1 MFASERGIDEMDF
14 SAVQKKVHSLL
25 MERLDLRQME
35 KMEDKLVRNQIRLAL
50 RDLIDENGFVLN
62 EHEQSVLIENVEN
75 EVLGMGPLEPLLHDP
90 SISDILINTAD
101 TCYIERHGVL
111 EKVNIRF
118 QNNDHLMRI
127 IQKIAGAVGRRVD
140 ESSPMVD
147 ARLMDGSRV
156 NAIIPPLAV
165 DGPLL
170 SIRKFAADPLTV
182 TDLMNFR
189 SITQPIA
196 EFLKAAVKARTNI
209 LISGGTGSG
218 KTTLL
223 NVVSGFIPANERILT
238 IEDSAELQLQQP
250 HVGRLET
257 RPANI
262 EGKGA
267 VIARDLVRNALRM
280 RPDRIVVGEV
290 RGEEALD
297 MLQAMNTGHD
307 GSLSTIHANS
317 ARDGI
322 SRLEHMI
329 GMAGVSISP
338 NVIRQQIAA
347 ALDLIVQTERL
358 SDGRRAVISVQEI
371 TGMEQ
376 NVVNMQ
382 EIFQFKRLGVDENGK
397 VQGEF
402 RATGIRPMMMQRIKE
417 RGVALDEG
425 VFDPDRVYE

>member
-75 EVLGMGPLEPLLHDP
+75 EVLGMGPLEPLLRDP

-267 VIARDLVRNALRM
+267 VVARDLVRNALRM

-425 VFDPDRVYE
+425 VFDPARVYE

>member
-1 MFASERGIDEMDF
+1 MFVSDKNGQEVDF
-14 SAVQKKVHSLL
+14 NAAQKKLHSML
-25 MERLDLRQME
+25 MERLDLRVLERLEGSQVHE
-35 KMEDKLVRNQIRLAL
+35 QIRNAL
-50 RDLIDENGFVLN
+50 RDLLSESGFVLN
-62 EHEQSVLIENVEN
+62 ESEKSTLIDNVEN
-75 EVLGMGPLEPLLHDP
+75 EVLGLGPLEPLLKDP
-90 SISDILINTAD
+90 TVSDILVNTYND
-101 TCYIERHGVL
+101 CYVERHGML
-111 EKVNIRF
+111 ERTAIRF
-118 QNNDHLMRI
+118 QSNDHLMRI

-147 ARLMDGSRV
+147 ARLADGSRV

-170 SIRKFAADPLTV
+170 SIRKFAVDPLTV
-182 TDLMNFR
+182 ADLINYR
-189 SITQPIA
+189 SITQPVA
-196 EFLKAAVKARTNI
+196 DFLKAAVLARTNI

-223 NVVSGFIPANERILT
+223 NVVSGFIPHNERILT

-257 RPANI
+257 RPPNI

-267 VIARDLVRNALRM
+267 VLARDLVRNALRM

-317 ARDGI
+317 SRDAI

-347 ALDLIVQTERL
+347 ALDLIVQTERM

-382 EIFQFKRLGVDENGK
+382 EIFYFKRHGVDENGRVK
-397 VQGEF
+397 GEF
-402 RATGIRPMMMQRIKE
+402 RASGIRPMMMQRIRE
-417 RGVALDEG
+417 RGIALDES

>member
-35 KMEDKLVRNQIRLAL
+35 KMEEKLVRNQIRLAL

-75 EVLGMGPLEPLLHDP
+75 EVLGMGPLEPLLRDP

-267 VIARDLVRNALRM
+267 VVARDLVRNALRM

-382 EIFQFKRLGVDENGK
+382 EIFHFKRLGVDENGK

>member
-75 EVLGMGPLEPLLHDP
+75 EVLGMGPLEPLLRDP

-196 EFLKAAVKARTNI
+196 DFLKAAVKARTNI

-267 VIARDLVRNALRM
+267 VVARDLVRNALRM

-338 NVIRQQIAA
+338 NFIRQQIAA

>member
-1 MFASERGIDEMDF
+1 
-14 SAVQKKVHSLL
+14 

-35 KMEDKLVRNQIRLAL
+35 KMEEKLVRNQIRLAL

>member
-1 MFASERGIDEMDF
+1 
-14 SAVQKKVHSLL
+14 

-75 EVLGMGPLEPLLHDP
+75 EVLGMGPLEPLLRDP

-196 EFLKAAVKARTNI
+196 DFLKAAVKARTNI

-267 VIARDLVRNALRM
+267 VVARDLVRNALRM

>member
-35 KMEDKLVRNQIRLAL
+35 RMEDKLVRQQIRQSL
-50 RDLIDENGFVLN
+50 RDLIDDNGFVLN

-75 EVLGMGPLEPLLHDP
+75 EVLGMGPLEPLLRDP

-170 SIRKFAADPLTV
+170 SIRKFAVDPLTV

-196 EFLKAAVKARTNI
+196 DFLKAAVKARTNI

-257 RPANI
+257 RPPNI

-267 VIARDLVRNALRM
+267 VVARDLVRNALRM

-397 VQGEF
+397 VLGEF
-402 RATGIRPMMMQRIKE
+402 RASGIRPMMMQRIKE
-417 RGVALDEG
+417 RGIPLDEG
-425 VFDPDRVYE
+425 IFDPERVYE

>member
-75 EVLGMGPLEPLLHDP
+75 EVLGMGPLEPLLRDP

-196 EFLKAAVKARTNI
+196 DFLKAAVKARTNI

-267 VIARDLVRNALRM
+267 VVARDLVRNALRM

-338 NVIRQQIAA
+338 HVIRQQIAA

>member
-1 MFASERGIDEMDF
+1 MFASERETNEMDF

-50 RDLIDENGFVLN
+50 RDLIDDNGFVLN

-75 EVLGMGPLEPLLHDP
+75 EVLGMGPLEPLLRDP

-170 SIRKFAADPLTV
+170 SIRKFAVDPLTV

-223 NVVSGFIPANERILT
+223 NVVSGFIPVNERILT

-257 RPANI
+257 RPPNI

-267 VIARDLVRNALRM
+267 VVARDLVRNALRM

-329 GMAGVSISP
+329 GMAGVSIAP
-338 NVIRQQIAA
+338 GVIRQQIAA

-382 EIFQFKRLGVDENGK
+382 EIFYFKRLGVDENGK

-402 RATGIRPMMMQRIKE
+402 RASGIRPMMMQRIKE
-417 RGVALDEG
+417 RGIPLDEG
-425 VFDPDRVYE
+425 IFDPERVYE

>member
-75 EVLGMGPLEPLLHDP
+75 EVLGMGPLEPLLRDP

-196 EFLKAAVKARTNI
+196 DFLKAAVKARTNI
-209 LISGGTGSG
+209 LISGVLAPG
-218 KTTLL
+218 K
-223 NVVSGFIPANERILT
+223 PRC
-238 IEDSAELQLQQP
+238 
-250 HVGRLET
+250 
-257 RPANI
+257 
-262 EGKGA
+262 
-267 VIARDLVRNALRM
+267 
-280 RPDRIVVGEV
+280 
-290 RGEEALD
+290 
-297 MLQAMNTGHD
+297 
-307 GSLSTIHANS
+307 
-317 ARDGI
+317 
-322 SRLEHMI
+322 
-329 GMAGVSISP
+329 
-338 NVIRQQIAA
+338 
-347 ALDLIVQTERL
+347 
-358 SDGRRAVISVQEI
+358 
-371 TGMEQ
+371 
-376 NVVNMQ
+376 
-382 EIFQFKRLGVDENGK
+382 
-397 VQGEF
+397 
-402 RATGIRPMMMQRIKE
+402 
-417 RGVALDEG
+417 
-425 VFDPDRVYE
+425 

>member
-75 EVLGMGPLEPLLHDP
+75 EVLGMGPLEPLLRDP

-196 EFLKAAVKARTNI
+196 DFLKAAVKARTNI

>member
-1 MFASERGIDEMDF
+1 
-14 SAVQKKVHSLL
+14 
-25 MERLDLRQME
+25 
-35 KMEDKLVRNQIRLAL
+35 
-50 RDLIDENGFVLN
+50 
-62 EHEQSVLIENVEN
+62 
-75 EVLGMGPLEPLLHDP
+75 
-90 SISDILINTAD
+90 
-101 TCYIERHGVL
+101 
-111 EKVNIRF
+111 
-118 QNNDHLMRI
+118 
-127 IQKIAGAVGRRVD
+127 
-140 ESSPMVD
+140 
-147 ARLMDGSRV
+147 MDGSRV

-267 VIARDLVRNALRM
+267 VVARDLVRNALRM

>member
-1 MFASERGIDEMDF
+1 M
-14 SAVQKKVHSLL
+14 
-25 MERLDLRQME
+25 
-35 KMEDKLVRNQIRLAL
+35 
-50 RDLIDENGFVLN
+50 LN

-75 EVLGMGPLEPLLHDP
+75 EVLGMGPLEPLLRDP

-196 EFLKAAVKARTNI
+196 DFLKAAVKARTNI

-267 VIARDLVRNALRM
+267 VVARDLVRNALRM

>member
-1 MFASERGIDEMDF
+1 MFASERDDSGVDF

-25 MERLDLRQME
+25 MERLDLRLME

-62 EHEQSVLIENVEN
+62 EHEQVVLIENVEN

-90 SISDILINTAD
+90 SISDILVNTAN

-170 SIRKFAADPLTV
+170 SIRKFAVDPYTV

-189 SITQPIA
+189 SITRPIA
-196 EFLKAAVKARTNI
+196 DFLKAAVQARTNI

-223 NVVSGFIPANERILT
+223 NVVSGFIPASERILT

-257 RPANI
+257 RPPNI

-329 GMAGVSISP
+329 GMAGVAIAP

-382 EIFQFKRLGVDENGK
+382 EIFSFKRMGVDENGK
-397 VQGEF
+397 VLGEF
-402 RATGIRPMMMQRIKE
+402 RASGIRPMMVQRIKE
-417 RGVALDEG
+417 RGIPLDEDI
-425 VFDPDRVYE
+425 FDPDRVFE

>member
-35 KMEDKLVRNQIRLAL
+35 RMEDKLVRNQIRQSL
-50 RDLIDENGFVLN
+50 RDLIDDNGFVLN

-75 EVLGMGPLEPLLHDP
+75 EVLGMGPLEPLLRDP

-170 SIRKFAADPLTV
+170 SIRKFAVDPLTV

-257 RPANI
+257 RPPNI

-267 VIARDLVRNALRM
+267 VVARDLVRNALRM

>member
-35 KMEDKLVRNQIRLAL
+35 RMEEKLVRNQIRQSL
-50 RDLIDENGFVLN
+50 RDLIDDNGFVLN

-75 EVLGMGPLEPLLHDP
+75 EVLGMGPLEPLLRDP

-170 SIRKFAADPLTV
+170 SIRKFAVDPLTV

-257 RPANI
+257 RPPNI

-267 VIARDLVRNALRM
+267 VVARDLVRNALRM

-397 VQGEF
+397 VLGEF

-417 RGVALDEG
+417 RGIPLDEG
-425 VFDPDRVYE
+425 IFDPERVYE

>member
-1 MFASERGIDEMDF
+1 MDF

-75 EVLGMGPLEPLLHDP
+75 EVLGMGPLEPLLRDP

-196 EFLKAAVKARTNI
+196 DFLKAAVKARTNI

-267 VIARDLVRNALRM
+267 VVARDLVRNALRM

>member
-35 KMEDKLVRNQIRLAL
+35 KMEDKLVRQQIRQSL
-50 RDLIDENGFVLN
+50 RDLIDDNGFVLN

-75 EVLGMGPLEPLLHDP
+75 EVLGMGPLEPLLRDP

-170 SIRKFAADPLTV
+170 SIRKFAVDPLTV

-196 EFLKAAVKARTNI
+196 DFLKAAVKARTNI

-257 RPANI
+257 RPPNI

-267 VIARDLVRNALRM
+267 VVARDLVRNALRM

-397 VQGEF
+397 VLGEF
-402 RATGIRPMMMQRIKE
+402 RASGIRPMMMQRIKE
-417 RGVALDEG
+417 RGIPLDEG
-425 VFDPDRVYE
+425 IFDPERVYQ

>member
-75 EVLGMGPLEPLLHDP
+75 EVLGMGPLEPLLRDP

-267 VIARDLVRNALRM
+267 VVARDLVRNALRM

-382 EIFQFKRLGVDENGK
+382 EIFQFKRLGADENGK

-425 VFDPDRVYE
+425 VFDPARVYE

>member
-1 MFASERGIDEMDF
+1 MFASEREINEMDF

-50 RDLIDENGFVLN
+50 RDLIDDNGFVLN

-75 EVLGMGPLEPLLHDP
+75 EVLGMGPLEPLLRDP

-170 SIRKFAADPLTV
+170 SIRKFAVDPLTV

-257 RPANI
+257 RPPNI

-267 VIARDLVRNALRM
+267 VVARDLVRNALRM

-329 GMAGVSISP
+329 GMAGVSIAP
-338 NVIRQQIAA
+338 GVIRQQIAA

-376 NVVNMQ
+376 SVVNMQ
-382 EIFQFKRLGVDENGK
+382 EIFYFKRLGVDENGK

-402 RATGIRPMMMQRIKE
+402 RASGIRPMMMQRIKE
-417 RGVALDEG
+417 RGIPLDEG
-425 VFDPDRVYE
+425 IFDPERVYE

>member
-1 MFASERGIDEMDF
+1 MFASERDDSGVDF

-25 MERLDLRQME
+25 MERLDLRLME

-62 EHEQSVLIENVEN
+62 EHEQVVLIENVEN
-75 EVLGMGPLEPLLHDP
+75 EVLGMGPLEPLLRDP
-90 SISDILINTAD
+90 SISDILVNTAN

-170 SIRKFAADPLTV
+170 SIRKFAVDPYTV

-189 SITQPIA
+189 SITRPIA
-196 EFLKAAVKARTNI
+196 DFLKAAVQARTNI

-223 NVVSGFIPANERILT
+223 NVVSGFIPASERILT

-257 RPANI
+257 RPPNI

-329 GMAGVSISP
+329 GMAGVAIAP

-382 EIFQFKRLGVDENGK
+382 EIFSFKRMGVDENGK
-397 VQGEF
+397 VLGEF
-402 RATGIRPMMMQRIKE
+402 RASGIRPMMVQRIKE
-417 RGVALDEG
+417 RGISLDEDI
-425 VFDPDRVYE
+425 FDPDRVFE

>member
-35 KMEDKLVRNQIRLAL
+35 KMEEKLVRNQIRLAL

-75 EVLGMGPLEPLLHDP
+75 EVLGMGPLEPLLRDP

-196 EFLKAAVKARTNI
+196 DFLKAAVKARTNI

>member
-14 SAVQKKVHSLL
+14 SALQKKVHSLL

-35 KMEDKLVRNQIRLAL
+35 RMEDKLVRNQIRQSL
-50 RDLIDENGFVLN
+50 RDLIDDNGFVLN

-75 EVLGMGPLEPLLHDP
+75 EVLGMGPLEPLLRDP

-170 SIRKFAADPLTV
+170 SIRKFAVDPLTV

-257 RPANI
+257 RPPNI

-267 VIARDLVRNALRM
+267 VVARDLVRNALRM

-397 VQGEF
+397 VLGEF

-417 RGVALDEG
+417 RGIPLDEG
-425 VFDPDRVYE
+425 IFDPERVYE

>member
-35 KMEDKLVRNQIRLAL
+35 RMEDKLVRNQIRQSL
-50 RDLIDENGFVLN
+50 RDLIDDNGFVLN

-75 EVLGMGPLEPLLHDP
+75 EVLGMGPLEPLLRDP

-170 SIRKFAADPLTV
+170 SIRKFAVDPLTV

-257 RPANI
+257 RPPNI

-267 VIARDLVRNALRM
+267 VVARDLVRNALRM

-397 VQGEF
+397 VLGEF

-417 RGVALDEG
+417 RGIPLDEG
-425 VFDPDRVYE
+425 IFDPERVYE

>member
-1 MFASERGIDEMDF
+1 MDF

-35 KMEDKLVRNQIRLAL
+35 RMEEKLVRNQIRQSL
-50 RDLIDENGFVLN
+50 RDLIDDNGFVLN

-75 EVLGMGPLEPLLHDP
+75 EVLGMGPLEPLLRDP

-170 SIRKFAADPLTV
+170 SIRKFAVDPLTV

-257 RPANI
+257 RPPNI

-267 VIARDLVRNALRM
+267 VVARDLVRNALRM

-397 VQGEF
+397 VLGEF

-417 RGVALDEG
+417 RGIPLDEG
-425 VFDPDRVYE
+425 IFDPERVYE

>member
-1 MFASERGIDEMDF
+1 MFASERETNEMDF

-50 RDLIDENGFVLN
+50 RDLIDDNGFVLN

-75 EVLGMGPLEPLLHDP
+75 EVLGMGPLEPLLRDP

-170 SIRKFAADPLTV
+170 SIRKFAVDPLTV
-182 TDLMNFR
+182 ADLMNFR

-223 NVVSGFIPANERILT
+223 NVVSGFIPVNERILT

-257 RPANI
+257 RPPNI

-267 VIARDLVRNALRM
+267 VVARDLVRNALRM

-329 GMAGVSISP
+329 GMAGVSIAP
-338 NVIRQQIAA
+338 GVIRQQIAA

-382 EIFQFKRLGVDENGK
+382 EIFYFKRLGVDENGK

-402 RATGIRPMMMQRIKE
+402 RASGIRPMMMQRIKE
-417 RGVALDEG
+417 RGIPLDEG
-425 VFDPDRVYE
+425 IFDPERVYE

>member
-35 KMEDKLVRNQIRLAL
+35 KMEEKLVRNQIRLAL

-196 EFLKAAVKARTNI
+196 DFLKAAVKARTNI

-267 VIARDLVRNALRM
+267 VVARDLVRNALRM

>member
-35 KMEDKLVRNQIRLAL
+35 KMEDKLVRHQIRLAL

-75 EVLGMGPLEPLLHDP
+75 EVLGMGPLEPLLRDP

-196 EFLKAAVKARTNI
+196 DFLKAAVKARTNI

-267 VIARDLVRNALRM
+267 VVARDLVRNALRM

>member
-1 MFASERGIDEMDF
+1 MFASERGIDEIDF

-196 EFLKAAVKARTNI
+196 DFLKAAVKARTNI

-267 VIARDLVRNALRM
+267 VVARDLVRNALRM

-317 ARDGI
+317 SRDAI

-338 NVIRQQIAA
+338 GVIRQQIAA

-382 EIFQFKRLGVDENGK
+382 EIFYFKRSGVDENGK
-397 VQGEF
+397 VLGEF
-402 RATGIRPMMMQRIKE
+402 RASGIRPMMMQRIKE
-417 RGVALDEG
+417 RGIPLDEG
-425 VFDPDRVYE
+425 IFDPDYVYE

>member
-35 KMEDKLVRNQIRLAL
+35 RMEEKLVRNQIRQSL
-50 RDLIDENGFVLN
+50 RDLIDDNGFVLN

-75 EVLGMGPLEPLLHDP
+75 EVLGMGPLEPLLRDP

-170 SIRKFAADPLTV
+170 SIRKFAVDPLTV

-196 EFLKAAVKARTNI
+196 EFLKSAVKARTNI

-257 RPANI
+257 RPPNI

-267 VIARDLVRNALRM
+267 VVARDLVRNALRM

-397 VQGEF
+397 VLGEF

-417 RGVALDEG
+417 RGIPLDEG
-425 VFDPDRVYE
+425 IFDPERVYE

>member
-1 MFASERGIDEMDF
+1 MLTEGMQVETIDLTK
-14 SAVQKKVHSLL
+14 VQKKVHALL
-25 MERLDLRQME
+25 MERLDLRVME
-35 KMEDKLVRNQIRLAL
+35 RMEEKLVRAQIRATL
-50 RDLIDENGFVLN
+50 RDLIAENDFVLN
-62 EHEQSVLIENVEN
+62 QTEQSTVIENVEN
-75 EVLGMGPLEPLLHDP
+75 EILGMGPLEPLLNDP
-90 SISDILINTAD
+90 SICDILVNTYK
-101 TCYIERHGVL
+101 TCYVERHGML
-111 EKVNIRF
+111 EEVPINF
-118 QNNDHLMRI
+118 QNDDHLLRI

-147 ARLMDGSRV
+147 ARLADGSRV

-170 SIRKFAADPLTV
+170 SIRKFAVDPLTV
-182 TDLMNFR
+182 RDLLSYR
-189 SITQPIA
+189 SLTPPIA
-196 EFLKAAVKARTNI
+196 QFLEAAVKARTNI

-223 NVVSGFIPANERILT
+223 NVVSSFIPHAERILT

-257 RPANI
+257 RPPNI

-267 VIARDLVRNALRM
+267 VLARDLVKNALRM
-280 RPDRIVVGEV
+280 RPDRIVLGEV

-307 GSLSTIHANS
+307 GSLGTIHANS
-317 ARDGI
+317 PRDAI

-329 GMAGVSISP
+329 GMAGISISP

-358 SDGRRAVISVQEI
+358 PDGRRAVMSISEI

-382 EIFQFKRLGVDENGK
+382 DIFQFKRQGVDDKGRVK
-397 VQGEF
+397 GTF
-402 RATGIRPMMMQRIKE
+402 IATGIRPSMMQRIKE
-417 RGVALDEG
+417 RGIDLDESI
-425 VFDPDRVYE
+425 FDPDRVYE